1 MGAVADWRR
10 VRRLGRYLVRDRR
23 RLLVALLLLLP
34 LAFAGAL
41 QPVLLGQAVSVLRGE
56 PSLPFLSG
64 LSLSASIRVIIGLYF
79 VSVLLRLGLQGVQTF
94 SIQAVGQR
102 LTARIRDDLFEHAL
116 SLSLR
121 FHDRMPVGKL
131 LTRLTS
137 DVDALAEVFGS
148 GAVGVLND
156 LVSLLVLASTMLF
169 IEWRLGLLLLFT
181 QVPVTL
187 VLSLI
192 HI

>member
-79 VSVLLRLGLQGVQTF
+79 VSVLLRLGLQGVQQF
-94 SIQAVGQR
+94 SILAVGQR
-102 LTARIRDDLFEHAL
+102 LTARIRDDLFEHC
-116 SLSLR
+116 
-121 FHDRMPVGKL
+121 L
-131 LTRLTS
+131 LYTS
-137 DVDALAEVFGS
+137 PSPRDS
-148 GAVGVLND
+148 
-156 LVSLLVLASTMLF
+156 
-169 IEWRLGLLLLFT
+169 
-181 QVPVTL
+181 
-187 VLSLI
+187 
-192 HI
+192 

>member
-64 LSLSASIRVIIGLYF
+64 MSLSASIRVIIGLYF
-79 VSVLLRLGLQGVQTF
+79 VSVLLRLGLQGGAA
-94 SIQAVGQR
+94 IQHPGR
-102 LTARIRDDLFEHAL
+102 RTTAHCPHPRRPL
-116 SLSLR
+116 
-121 FHDRMPVGKL
+121 
-131 LTRLTS
+131 
-137 DVDALAEVFGS
+137 
-148 GAVGVLND
+148 
-156 LVSLLVLASTMLF
+156 
-169 IEWRLGLLLLFT
+169 
-181 QVPVTL
+181 
-187 VLSLI
+187 
-192 HI
+192 

>member
-79 VSVLLRLGLQGVQTF
+79 VSVLLRLGLQGVQQF
-94 SIQAVGQR
+94 SILAVGQR
-102 LTARIRDDLFEHAL
+102 LTAESATTCLNMRCRFPCGFTTACRWASCSHGSPAMWMPW
-116 SLSLR
+116 LR
-121 FHDRMPVGKL
+121 C
-131 LTRLTS
+131 
-137 DVDALAEVFGS
+137 LAV
-148 GAVGVLND
+148 
-156 LVSLLVLASTMLF
+156 
-169 IEWRLGLLLLFT
+169 
-181 QVPVTL
+181 VPWGC
-187 VLSLI
+187 SMI
-192 HI
+192 W

>member
-64 LSLSASIRVIIGLYF
+64 RTPLASAISRGSSINSPMRSTAVSPPWIWVKRSAS
-79 VSVLLRLGLQGVQTF
+79 
-94 SIQAVGQR
+94 
-102 LTARIRDDLFEHAL
+102 
-116 SLSLR
+116 
-121 FHDRMPVGKL
+121 
-131 LTRLTS
+131 
-137 DVDALAEVFGS
+137 
-148 GAVGVLND
+148 
-156 LVSLLVLASTMLF
+156 
-169 IEWRLGLLLLFT
+169 
-181 QVPVTL
+181 
-187 VLSLI
+187 
-192 HI
+192 